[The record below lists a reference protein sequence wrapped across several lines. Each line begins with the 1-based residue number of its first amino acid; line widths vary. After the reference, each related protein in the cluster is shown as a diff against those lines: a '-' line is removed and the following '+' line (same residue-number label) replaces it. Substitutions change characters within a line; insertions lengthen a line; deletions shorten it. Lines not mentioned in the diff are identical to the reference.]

1 MGPGANGE
9 VRLDVTVPA
18 DAAAGTST
26 IRVQARGGG
35 AQDILPVSIR
45 VNAEAAGT
53 LTLTTNTPE
62 LTGASDKEFKFDLQ
76 LKNDTAQDVTV
87 SAAATGPAGWTVDT
101 ALVGATDAASTV
113 VETGATQNISV
124 TVTPAEGAPAETY
137 PIQVTATAGDRTVQA
152 DLAIAVTGTY
162 SMTLSTPGGVL
173 SARGSAG
180 SATTQEFE
188 ITNTGTAP
196 LTNVVLEADP
206 PSGWEVTVSPEGG
219 LPSIE
224 PNATGK
230 ITATITPSGQA
241 VAGDYL
247 VEVDLEGHGE
257 RRRGNGADP
266 VHGRDVADLGDRR
279 DRAHRP
285 DPRRSVLRLPDLRP
299 SMSSSPGRIA
309 SKRRSGRREGASPRA
324 DAATPTGPIRIRTR
338 GLTKHYDDLVA
349 VDHLDLDV
357 RAGRDLRAPR
367 PERRRQDH
375 DDPDAARPHGAHRGC
390 GPGGRARPVARPARG
405 EARVGYLP
413 DSVGFYGDLT
423 GRENL
428 RYTARLNRLR
438 ARRRPRPR
446 STRCSSRSA

>member
-1 MGPGANGE
+1 MRSRVARRAPVMAALVITSFGLSSFAPIVGAADGLEVTTKFPAVVVAPGNKVSFDLEVSSVRRADVALSLAGVPSGWTASLLGGGFVVDAVAVSPGTNGE

-35 AQDILPVSIR
+35 AEDTLPVSIR

-87 SAAATGPAGWTVDT
+87 SATATGPAGWTIDT

-124 TVTPAEGAPAETY
+124 TVTPAEGTPAETY
-137 PIQVTATAGDRTVQA
+137 PIQVTATAGERTVQA

-162 SMTLSTPGGVL
+162 SMTLSTPGDVL
-173 SARGSAG
+173 STRGSAG

-196 LTNVVLEADP
+196 LTNVVVEGDP
-206 PSGWEVTVSPEGG
+206 PTGWEVTIDPEGG

-230 ITATITPSGQA
+230 ITATITPSAQA
-241 VAGDYL
+241 VAGDYVVTFTSKATENESGESAQIRFTVETSPIWAL
-247 VEVDLEGHGE
+247 VGIGLIVLI
-257 RRRGNGADP
+257 
-266 VHGRDVADLGDRR
+266 LGGLFYVFRTY
-279 DRAHRP
+279 
-285 DPRRSVLRLPDLRP
+285 
-299 SMSSSPGRIA
+299 
-309 SKRRSGRREGASPRA
+309 GRR
-324 DAATPTGPIRIRTR
+324 
-338 GLTKHYDDLVA
+338 
-349 VDHLDLDV
+349 
-357 RAGRDLRAPR
+357 
-367 PERRRQDH
+367 
-375 DDPDAARPHGAHRGC
+375 
-390 GPGGRARPVARPARG
+390 
-405 EARVGYLP
+405 
-413 DSVGFYGDLT
+413 
-423 GRENL
+423 
-428 RYTARLNRLR
+428 
-438 ARRRPRPR
+438 
-446 STRCSSRSA
+446 

>member
-1 MGPGANGE
+1 MRTRVARRAPVIAALVISSLGLVAFAPIARAADGLEVTTPFPGVVVAPGNKVSFDLEVSSVRRADIDLTLVGVPSGWTASLLGGGFVVDAVAVGPGANGE

-206 PSGWEVTVSPEGG
+206 PSGWEMTVSPEGG
-219 LPSIE
+219 IPSIE

-247 VEVDLEGHGE
+247 VEVTSKATENEGGE
-257 RRRGNGADP
+257 TAQIRFTVETSPIWAIVGIGLIILI
-266 VHGRDVADLGDRR
+266 LGGLFYVFRTY
-279 DRAHRP
+279 
-285 DPRRSVLRLPDLRP
+285 
-299 SMSSSPGRIA
+299 
-309 SKRRSGRREGASPRA
+309 GRR
-324 DAATPTGPIRIRTR
+324 
-338 GLTKHYDDLVA
+338 
-349 VDHLDLDV
+349 
-357 RAGRDLRAPR
+357 
-367 PERRRQDH
+367 
-375 DDPDAARPHGAHRGC
+375 
-390 GPGGRARPVARPARG
+390 
-405 EARVGYLP
+405 
-413 DSVGFYGDLT
+413 
-423 GRENL
+423 
-428 RYTARLNRLR
+428 
-438 ARRRPRPR
+438 
-446 STRCSSRSA
+446 

>member
-1 MGPGANGE
+1 MAALVISSLGLSAFVPLVGAANGLEVTTQFPGVVVAPGNKVSFDLEVSSVRRADIDLTLAGVPTGWTASLLGGGFVVDAVAVGPGANGE

-35 AQDILPVSIR
+35 AEDTLPVSIR

-87 SAAATGPAGWTVDT
+87 SATATGPAGWTIDT

-124 TVTPAEGAPAETY
+124 TVTPAEGTPAETY
-137 PIQVTATAGDRTVQA
+137 PIQVTATAGERTVQA

-162 SMTLSTPGGVL
+162 SMTLSTPGEVL

-196 LTNVVLEADP
+196 LTNVTLEGDP
-206 PSGWEVTVSPEGG
+206 PTGWEVTISPEGG

-224 PNATGK
+224 PNATGR

-247 VEVDLEGHGE
+247 VSFTSKATENETGE
-257 RRRGNGADP
+257 TAQIRFTVETSPIWAIIGIGLI
-266 VHGRDVADLGDRR
+266 VLILGGLFYVFRTY
-279 DRAHRP
+279 
-285 DPRRSVLRLPDLRP
+285 
-299 SMSSSPGRIA
+299 
-309 SKRRSGRREGASPRA
+309 GRR
-324 DAATPTGPIRIRTR
+324 
-338 GLTKHYDDLVA
+338 
-349 VDHLDLDV
+349 
-357 RAGRDLRAPR
+357 
-367 PERRRQDH
+367 
-375 DDPDAARPHGAHRGC
+375 
-390 GPGGRARPVARPARG
+390 
-405 EARVGYLP
+405 
-413 DSVGFYGDLT
+413 
-423 GRENL
+423 
-428 RYTARLNRLR
+428 
-438 ARRRPRPR
+438 
-446 STRCSSRSA
+446 